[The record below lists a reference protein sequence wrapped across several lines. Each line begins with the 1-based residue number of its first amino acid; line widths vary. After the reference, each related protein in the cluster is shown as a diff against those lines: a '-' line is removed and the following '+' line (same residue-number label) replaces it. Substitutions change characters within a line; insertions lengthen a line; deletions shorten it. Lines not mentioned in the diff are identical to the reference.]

1 MLRTA
6 QRSAGFGY
14 IGGWV
19 SMGHS
24 TGGIY
29 VSLIGPFHMSVGGM
43 YVSDSEKTDMRGI
56 HTRILCMDIVCRA
69 YFLPLRLVAW
79 GAFPIQKVHGSG
91 PQGPSTQLFLFLSFL
106 DPPRYCAL
114 KEIIYISNSLCI
126 LVA

>member
-1 MLRTA
+1 
-6 QRSAGFGY
+6 
-14 IGGWV
+14 
-19 SMGHS
+19 MGHS

-106 DPPRYCAL
+106 DPPPPPPPRYCAL